1 MKGVGGGA
9 CARVLC
15 AARALCMC
23 TGNIIAA
30 IATTNAIISGYMVL
44 EAFKVLDA
52 RCLLFSCLYVLRNS
66 PPMLVRMP
74 LRTCAHIDESQ
85 EYPARISKVDNPLKV
100 EIPGRAAAKGLPP
113 QA

>member
-1 MKGVGGGA
+1 VKGVGGGA